1 MQESSSMGSQDITQS
16 LAPAASGAGAQSA
29 PGARATA
36 PSASAPATSAQAFTH
51 MSCEDFSRVLAAR
64 TSTPGGGSAAGLVA
78 CVGVCLAQMAAQFS
92 QGKKSAHGHDAE
104 LLRYIEE
111 AESLR
116 VRFLNLCDADA
127 HALKLLMQ
135 TFALPKT
142 DPTRV
147 TALKRAL
154 VRAYESPYQLLCA
167 LCQAIRLF
175 EKLEDIATPM
185 LLSDCASGI
194 LFCRAALEAACY
206 NVVVNTRLLPD
217 NEKAQADAKYCLRA
231 REEYVSR
238 AEACAERIRLYLLD
252 TNA

>member
-1 MQESSSMGSQDITQS
+1 MQESFSASSQDIKLS
-16 LAPAASGAGAQSA
+16 L
-29 PGARATA
+29 T
-36 PSASAPATSAQAFTH
+36 PSASAPVQSFTH

-111 AESLR
+111 AETLR
-116 VRFLNLCDADA
+116 TRFLDLCDADA
-127 HALKLLMQ
+127 HALKILME
-135 TFALPKT
+135 TFALPKSEA
-142 DPTRV
+142 RRES
-147 TALKRAL
+147 ALKQAL
-154 VRAYESPYQLLCA
+154 ARAYESPYQLLCA

-217 NEKAQADAKYCLRA
+217 DEKAQADAKYCLRA
-231 REEYVSR
+231 RKEYVGR

-252 TNA
+252 TKA

>member
-1 MQESSSMGSQDITQS
+1 MQESFSASSQDIKLP
-16 LAPAASGAGAQSA
+16 LASV
-29 PGARATA
+29 
-36 PSASAPATSAQAFTH
+36 ASAPAQSFTH

-78 CVGVCLAQMAAQFS
+78 CVGVCLAQMVAQFS

-111 AESLR
+111 AETLR
-116 VRFLNLCDADA
+116 VRFLDLCDADA
-127 HALKLLMQ
+127 HALKILME
-135 TFALPKT
+135 TFALPKSEG
-142 DPTRV
+142 RRAS
-147 TALKRAL
+147 ALKQAL

>member
-1 MQESSSMGSQDITQS
+1 MQESFSASSQDIKLP
-16 LAPAASGAGAQSA
+16 LASVA
-29 PGARATA
+29 
-36 PSASAPATSAQAFTH
+36 SASAQSFTH

-111 AESLR
+111 AETLR
-116 VRFLNLCDADA
+116 VRFLDLCDADA
-127 HALKLLMQ
+127 HALKILME
-135 TFALPKT
+135 TFALPKSEA
-142 DPTRV
+142 RRAS
-147 TALKRAL
+147 ALKQAL

>member
-1 MQESSSMGSQDITQS
+1 MQESFSASSQDIKLP
-16 LAPAASGAGAQSA
+16 LAPV
-29 PGARATA
+29 
-36 PSASAPATSAQAFTH
+36 ASAPAQSFTH

-111 AESLR
+111 AETLR
-116 VRFLNLCDADA
+116 VRFLDLCDADA
-127 HALKLLMQ
+127 HALKILME
-135 TFALPKT
+135 TFALPKSEA
-142 DPTRV
+142 RRAN
-147 TALKRAL
+147 ALKQAL

-252 TNA
+252 TKA

>member
-1 MQESSSMGSQDITQS
+1 MQESFSASSQDIKLP
-16 LAPAASGAGAQSA
+16 LASV
-29 PGARATA
+29 
-36 PSASAPATSAQAFTH
+36 ASAPAQSFTH
-51 MSCEDFSRVLAAR
+51 MSCEDFSRVLAGR

-111 AESLR
+111 AETLR
-116 VRFLNLCDADA
+116 VRFLDLCDADA
-127 HALKLLMQ
+127 HALKILME
-135 TFALPKT
+135 TFALPKSEA
-142 DPTRV
+142 RRAS
-147 TALKRAL
+147 ALKQAL
-154 VRAYESPYQLLCA
+154 VHAYESPYQLLCA